1 MVGISDNFY
10 RGCQLRKYTYLL
22 KLILIY
28 ANLHV
33 YFNLPEMTDKK
44 MLKQLQPKSHRIA
57 ILAEGSFGILESK
70 TATVLV
76 RYLPDN
82 VVAVID
88 SVNAGRDVSEVID
101 IGEGIP
107 IVGDLAEVLRFNPTM
122 LAIGIAPPGG
132 ELPPAWRATL
142 HEAIHNRLHIMS
154 GLHQFLS
161 EDPELSKVASAHGV
175 TLWDARKPPPD
186 LPVATC
192 KAADVD
198 ATVIL
203 TVGSDCR
210 VGKMLSGIEVTRATR
225 ARGVNAEFCPT
236 GQNGIMVWG
245 WGIAID
251 AVVSDFTAGAAE
263 QIVLEGAKDH
273 ELLIVEGQG
282 SLVHPGYSGVT
293 LSLLH
298 GSLPDAMIFCHQPS
312 RGTVA
317 RYTVPLPSLPEMIAQ
332 YETMAAPI
340 KPAKVIGLALNC
352 FDLSEAEA
360 QEAVRQAEAETG
372 LPATDVVRF
381 GTDKLVDA
389 VQKVHGEK

>member
-1 MVGISDNFY
+1 MV
-10 RGCQLRKYTYLL
+10 
-22 KLILIY
+22 
-28 ANLHV
+28 
-33 YFNLPEMTDKK
+33 
-44 MLKQLQPKSHRIA
+44 KQLQPKSHRIA

-88 SVNAGRDVSEVID
+88 SANAGRDTSEIIE

-107 IVGDLAEVLRFNPTM
+107 VVSDLAEAMQFNPTM

-132 ELPPAWRATL
+132 ELPSAWRATL
-142 HEAIHNRLHIMS
+142 REAIQNRLHIMS

-161 EDPELSKVASAHGV
+161 EDAELSEIASAHDV
-175 TLWDARKPPPD
+175 LLWDARKPPAN

-210 VGKMLSGIEVTRATR
+210 VGKMLSGIEITRAAR
-225 ARGVNAEFCPT
+225 ARGMDIEFCPT

-263 QIVLEGAKDH
+263 EIVLEGAKNH

-312 RGTVA
+312 RDTVA
-317 RYTVPLPSLPEMIAQ
+317 RYTVPLPSVPEMIAQ
-332 YETMAAPI
+332 YEAMAAPI
-340 KPAKVIGLALNC
+340 KPSKVIGLALNC
-352 FDLSEAEA
+352 FDLSDTEAR
-360 QEAVRQAEAETG
+360 EAVRQAEAETG

-381 GTDKLVDA
+381 GAGKLVDV
-389 VQKVHGEK
+389 VQKVHKEK

>member
-1 MVGISDNFY
+1 
-10 RGCQLRKYTYLL
+10 
-22 KLILIY
+22 
-28 ANLHV
+28 
-33 YFNLPEMTDKK
+33 

-76 RYLPDN
+76 RYLPEN
-82 VVAVID
+82 IVAVID
-88 SVNAGRDVSEVID
+88 SVNAGRDTSEVIE

-107 IVGDLAEVLRFNPTM
+107 VVRDLAEAMRFNPTM

-132 ELPPAWRATL
+132 ELPSAWRATL
-142 HEAIHNRLHIMS
+142 TEAIQNGLHIMS

-161 EDPELSKVASAHGV
+161 EDAELSEMAAAHDV
-175 TLWDARKPPPD
+175 LLWDARKPPAN

-192 KAADVD
+192 KAADVNS
-198 ATVIL
+198 TVIL

-210 VGKMLSGIEVTRATR
+210 VGKMLSGIEVTRAAQ
-225 ARGVNAEFCPT
+225 ARGVDIEFCPT

-263 QIVLEGAKDH
+263 QIVLDGAKNH

-312 RGTVA
+312 RDTVA

-332 YETMAAPI
+332 YEAMAAPI
-340 KPAKVIGLALNC
+340 KPAKVVGLALNC
-352 FDLSEAEA
+352 FDLSEDEA
-360 QEAVRQAEAETG
+360 REAVRQAEAETG

-381 GTDKLVDA
+381 GPDKLVDA
-389 VQKVHGEK
+389 VQKVHTKNSGKLKSLH

>member
-1 MVGISDNFY
+1 MV
-10 RGCQLRKYTYLL
+10 
-22 KLILIY
+22 
-28 ANLHV
+28 
-33 YFNLPEMTDKK
+33 
-44 MLKQLQPKSHRIA
+44 KQLQPKSHRIA

-88 SVNAGRDVSEVID
+88 SDNVGRDVSEVIE
-101 IGEGIP
+101 IGKGIP
-107 IVGDLAEVLRFNPTM
+107 VVRDLAEAMRFNPTM
-122 LAIGIAPPGG
+122 LALGIAPPGG
-132 ELPPAWRATL
+132 ELPPAWHSIL
-142 HEAIHNRLHIMS
+142 HEAIQNGLHIMS
-154 GLHQFLS
+154 GLHKFLS
-161 EDPELSKVASAHGV
+161 EDVELSEMAEANDVL
-175 TLWDARKPPPD
+175 LWDARKPPAN

-210 VGKMLSGIEVTRATR
+210 VGKMLSGIEVTRAAQ
-225 ARGVNAEFCPT
+225 ARGVNIEFCPT

-263 QIVLEGAKDH
+263 EIVLEGAKNH

-312 RGTVA
+312 RDTVA
-317 RYTVPLPSLPEMIAQ
+317 RYTVPLPSVPEMIAQ
-332 YETMAAPI
+332 YEAMAAPI
-340 KPAKVIGLALNC
+340 KPSKVVGLALNC
-352 FDLSEAEA
+352 FDLSDAEA
-360 QEAVRQAEAETG
+360 REAVRQAEEETG

-381 GTDKLVDA
+381 GADKLVDV
-389 VQKVHGEK
+389 VQKVHAEK

>member
-1 MVGISDNFY
+1 M
-10 RGCQLRKYTYLL
+10 Q
-22 KLILIY
+22 
-28 ANLHV
+28 
-33 YFNLPEMTDKK
+33 
-44 MLKQLQPKSHRIA
+44 KQLNPKSHRIV
-57 ILAEGSFGILESK
+57 ILAEGSFGVLESK

-76 RYLPDN
+76 RYLPKN

-88 SVNAGRDVSEVID
+88 STNTGKDVSEVID
-101 IGEGIP
+101 IGKGIP
-107 IVGDLAEVLRFNPTM
+107 IVSNLSEAIRFQPTM

-132 ELPPAWRATL
+132 ELPVAWRSIVCDAISNGL
-142 HEAIHNRLHIMS
+142 HVMS
-154 GLHQFLS
+154 GLHHFLS
-161 EDPELSKVASAHGV
+161 EDTELADLAANHNVV
-175 TLWDARKPPPD
+175 LWDARKPPEN

-198 ATVIL
+198 STVVL

-210 VGKMLSGIEVTRATR
+210 VGKMLSGIEITNAAKTR
-225 ARGVNAEFCPT
+225 GLNVEFCPT

-263 QIVLEGAKDH
+263 QIVLHGCKNHD
-273 ELLIVEGQG
+273 LLIVEGQG

-312 RGTVA
+312 RDTVA
-317 RYTVPLPSLPEMIAQ
+317 RYTVPLPSLTEMIAQ
-332 YETMAAPI
+332 YEMLASPI

-352 FDLSEAEA
+352 FDLSEKQTNDAISA
-360 QEAVRQAEAETG
+360 AEAETG
-372 LPATDVVRF
+372 LPTTDVVKF
-381 GTDKLVDA
+381 GAEKLVNA
-389 VQKVHGEK
+389 IQNLCQK

>member
-1 MVGISDNFY
+1 MN
-10 RGCQLRKYTYLL
+10 
-22 KLILIY
+22 
-28 ANLHV
+28 
-33 YFNLPEMTDKK
+33 
-44 MLKQLQPKSHRIA
+44 KQLHPKSHRIA
-57 ILAEGSFGILESK
+57 ILAEGSFGVLESK

-88 SVNAGRDVSEVID
+88 STKAGRDVSEVIE
-101 IGEGIP
+101 IGKGIP
-107 IVGDLAEVLRFNPTM
+107 VVRNLAEAMLFEPTM

-132 ELPPAWRATL
+132 ELPEAWRAIL
-142 HEAIHNRLHIMS
+142 REAIGQGLHIMS
-154 GLHQFLS
+154 GLHHFLS
-161 EDPELSKVASAHGV
+161 DNTELAALAAKNSVM
-175 TLWDARKPPPD
+175 LWDARKPPD
-186 LPVATC
+186 NLPVATC

-210 VGKMLSGIEVTRATR
+210 VGKMLSGIEVTNAAR
-225 ARGVNAEFCPT
+225 ARGLNAEFCPT

-263 QIVLEGAKDH
+263 QIVLEGAENHD
-273 ELLIVEGQG
+273 LLIVEGQG

-298 GSLPDAMIFCHQPS
+298 GSMPDAMIFCHQPS
-312 RGTVA
+312 RKKVA
-317 RYTVPLPSLPEMIAQ
+317 RYTVPLPAVSEMIAQ
-332 YETMAAPI
+332 YEMLTVPI

-352 FDLSEAEA
+352 FDLSEKEA
-360 QEAVRQAEAETG
+360 QKAIADAEAETG

-381 GTDKLVDA
+381 GAEKLVDT
-389 VQKVHGEK
+389 VQKIYQDNKR

>member
-1 MVGISDNFY
+1 MKS
-10 RGCQLRKYTYLL
+10 QL
-22 KLILIY
+22 
-28 ANLHV
+28 H
-33 YFNLPEMTDKK
+33 
-44 MLKQLQPKSHRIA
+44 PKSHRIVVV
-57 ILAEGSFGILESK
+57 AEGSFGILESK

-88 SVNAGRDVSEVID
+88 STKAGRDVSEIIE

-107 IVGDLAEVLRFNPTM
+107 IVRTLAEAMRFEPTM

-132 ELPPAWRATL
+132 ELPRAWRAVL
-142 HEAIHNRLHIMS
+142 REAIAAGLHVMS
-154 GLHQFLS
+154 GLHHFLS
-161 EDPELSKVASAHGV
+161 EDAELAEFAAKHNVV
-175 TLWDARKPPPD
+175 LWDARKPPAN

-192 KAADVD
+192 KATEVKS
-198 ATVIL
+198 TVIL

-210 VGKMLSGIEVTRATR
+210 VGKMLSGIEITHAAR
-225 ARGVNAEFCPT
+225 ARGLNAEFCPT

-251 AVVSDFTAGAAE
+251 AVISDFTAGAAE
-263 QIVLEGAKDH
+263 EIVLEGAQNHDV
-273 ELLIVEGQG
+273 LLVEGQG

-298 GSLPDAMIFCHQPS
+298 GSMPDAMIFCHQPS
-312 RGTVA
+312 RDTVA
-317 RYTVPLPSLPEMIAQ
+317 RYTVPLPSLSEMIAQ
-332 YETMAAPI
+332 YELMAAPI

-360 QEAVRQAEAETG
+360 LAAIAAAEAETG

-381 GTDKLVDA
+381 GAEKLVDA
-389 VQKVHGEK
+389 ILAVHPAK

>member
-1 MVGISDNFY
+1 MVDHTTT
-10 RGCQLRKYTYLL
+10 Q
-22 KLILIY
+22 
-28 ANLHV
+28 
-33 YFNLPEMTDKK
+33 K
-44 MLKQLQPKSHRIA
+44 MEQQLQPKSHKIA

-88 SVNAGRDVSEVID
+88 SANAGRYVSEVIK

-107 IVGDLAEVLRFNPTM
+107 VVRDLAEAMQFNPTM

-132 ELPPAWRATL
+132 ELPSPWRAIL
-142 HEAIHNRLHIMS
+142 HEAIGKGLHVMS
-154 GLHQFLS
+154 GLHRFLS
-161 EDPELSKVASAHGV
+161 EDSELSELAAAHDV
-175 TLWDARKPPPD
+175 VLWDARKPPAD

-210 VGKMLSGIEVTRATR
+210 VGKMLSGIEVTRAAR
-225 ARGVNAEFCPT
+225 ERGVNAEFCPT

-251 AVVSDFTAGAAE
+251 AVISDFTAGAAE
-263 QIVLEGAKDH
+263 QIVLEGAKNH

-298 GSLPDAMIFCHQPS
+298 GSLPDALIFCHQPS
-312 RGTVA
+312 RDTVA
-317 RYTVPLPSLPEMIAQ
+317 RYTVPLPSLTEMIAH
-332 YETMAAPI
+332 YETLAAPI

-352 FDLSEAEA
+352 FDLSENEA
-360 QEAVRQAEAETG
+360 REAIIKAEAETG

-381 GTDKLVDA
+381 GADKLVN
-389 VQKVHGEK
+389 VIQKMHREK

>member
-1 MVGISDNFY
+1 MN
-10 RGCQLRKYTYLL
+10 R
-22 KLILIY
+22 
-28 ANLHV
+28 
-33 YFNLPEMTDKK
+33 
-44 MLKQLQPKSHRIA
+44 QLQPKSHRIV

-76 RYLPDN
+76 RYLPEN

-88 SVNAGRDVSEVID
+88 STKAGKDVSEIIE

-107 IVGDLAEVLRFNPTM
+107 IISDLTEAMRFQPTM

-132 ELPPAWRATL
+132 ELPETWRAIL
-142 HEAIHNRLHIMS
+142 REAIGHGLHIMS
-154 GLHQFLS
+154 GLHHFLS
-161 EDPELSKVASAHGV
+161 DDAELSALAVKHNVV
-175 TLWDARKPPPD
+175 LWDARKPPD
-186 LPVATC
+186 NLPVATC

-210 VGKMLSGIEVTRATR
+210 VGKMLSGIEVTNA
-225 ARGVNAEFCPT
+225 ARGSGLNAEFCAT

-263 QIVLEGAKDH
+263 QIVVEGAKNHD
-273 ELLIVEGQG
+273 LLIVEGQG

-298 GSLPDAMIFCHQPS
+298 GSMPDAMIFCHQPS
-312 RGTVA
+312 RDTVA
-317 RYTVPLPSLPEMIAQ
+317 RYTVPLPSLSDMIAQ
-332 YETMAAPI
+332 YEMLTAPI

-352 FDLSEAEA
+352 FDLSEKKAE
-360 QEAVRQAEAETG
+360 EAIAVAEAETG
-372 LPATDVVRF
+372 LPATDVVLF
-381 GTDKLVDA
+381 GAEKLVDA
-389 VQKVHGEK
+389 IQKIQKGN

>member
-1 MVGISDNFY
+1 
-10 RGCQLRKYTYLL
+10 
-22 KLILIY
+22 
-28 ANLHV
+28 
-33 YFNLPEMTDKK
+33 
-44 MLKQLQPKSHRIA
+44 
-57 ILAEGSFGILESK
+57 
-70 TATVLV
+70 
-76 RYLPDN
+76 
-82 VVAVID
+82 
-88 SVNAGRDVSEVID
+88 
-101 IGEGIP
+101 
-107 IVGDLAEVLRFNPTM
+107 
-122 LAIGIAPPGG
+122 
-132 ELPPAWRATL
+132 
-142 HEAIHNRLHIMS
+142 MS

-161 EDPELSKVASAHGV
+161 EDPELVELAAAHDV
-175 TLWDARKPPPD
+175 VLWDARKPPAN

-192 KAADVD
+192 KADAVD

-210 VGKMLSGIEVTRATR
+210 VGKMLSGIEVTRA
-225 ARGVNAEFCPT
+225 ARGRGLDAEFCPT

-273 ELLIVEGQG
+273 SLLIVEGQG

-312 RGTVA
+312 RDTVA
-317 RYTVPLPSLPEMIAQ
+317 RYTVPLPSVPEMIAQ
-332 YETMAAPI
+332 YEAMAAPI

-352 FDLSEAEA
+352 FDLSDAEA
-360 QEAVRQAEAETG
+360 HEAVRQAEVETG

-381 GTDKLVDA
+381 GADKLVDA
-389 VQKVHGEK
+389 VQAFHRKK

>member
-1 MVGISDNFY
+1 MV
-10 RGCQLRKYTYLL
+10 
-22 KLILIY
+22 
-28 ANLHV
+28 
-33 YFNLPEMTDKK
+33 
-44 MLKQLQPKSHRIA
+44 KQLQPKSQRIA

-88 SVNAGRDVSEVID
+88 SVNAGRDTSEIIE
-101 IGEGIP
+101 IGKGIP
-107 IVGDLAEVLRFNPTM
+107 VVSALAEAMQFNPTM

-132 ELPPAWRATL
+132 ELPSAWRATL
-142 HEAIHNRLHIMS
+142 REAIQNRLHIMS

-161 EDPELSKVASAHGV
+161 EDAELSEMASEHDV
-175 TLWDARKPPPD
+175 LLWDARKPPAN

-210 VGKMLSGIEVTRATR
+210 VGKMLSGIEITHAAR
-225 ARGVNAEFCPT
+225 ARGMDIEFCPT

-263 QIVLEGAKDH
+263 EIVLEGAKNH

-312 RGTVA
+312 RDTVA
-317 RYTVPLPSLPEMIAQ
+317 RYTVPLPSVPEMIAQ
-332 YETMAAPI
+332 YEAMAAPI
-340 KPAKVIGLALNC
+340 KPSKVIGLALNC
-352 FDLSEAEA
+352 FDLSDTEARD
-360 QEAVRQAEAETG
+360 AVRQAEAETG

-381 GTDKLVDA
+381 GAGKLVDV
-389 VQKVHGEK
+389 VQKVHKEK

>member
-1 MVGISDNFY
+1 M
-10 RGCQLRKYTYLL
+10 
-22 KLILIY
+22 
-28 ANLHV
+28 
-33 YFNLPEMTDKK
+33 E
-44 MLKQLQPKSHRIA
+44 KQLQPKSHKIA
-57 ILAEGSFGILESK
+57 ILAEGSFGVLESK

-88 SVNAGRDVSEVID
+88 SANAGRKVSEVIE

-107 IVGDLAEVLRFNPTM
+107 IVRDLAEAMRLHPTM

-132 ELPPAWRATL
+132 ELPHPWRAIL
-142 HEAIHNRLHIMS
+142 REAIHNRLHVMS

-161 EDPELSKVASAHGV
+161 EDAELSELATANDVV
-175 TLWDARKPPPD
+175 LWDARKPPVD

-192 KAADVD
+192 KADEVD

-210 VGKMLSGIEVTRATR
+210 VGKMLSGIEVTRA
-225 ARGVNAEFCPT
+225 ARERGMNAEFCPT

-263 QIVLEGAKDH
+263 QIVLEGAKNH
-273 ELLIVEGQG
+273 EVLIVEGQG

-312 RGTVA
+312 RDTVA
-317 RYTVPLPSLPEMIAQ
+317 RYTVPLPSVPEMIAQ
-332 YETMAAPI
+332 YEAMAAPI

-352 FDLSEAEA
+352 FDLSEDEA
-360 QEAVRQAEAETG
+360 QAAIKAAEAETG

-381 GTDKLVDA
+381 GAEKLVDA
-389 VQKVHGEK
+389 VQKVHAEK

>member
-1 MVGISDNFY
+1 MV
-10 RGCQLRKYTYLL
+10 
-22 KLILIY
+22 
-28 ANLHV
+28 
-33 YFNLPEMTDKK
+33 
-44 MLKQLQPKSHRIA
+44 KQLQPKSHKIA

-76 RYLPDN
+76 RYLPEN

-88 SVNAGRDVSEVID
+88 SENAGRDTSEVIE

-107 IVGDLAEVLRFNPTM
+107 IVGTLAEAMRFEPTM

-132 ELPPAWRATL
+132 ELPSAWRAIL

-161 EDPELSKVASAHGV
+161 EDAELSKMANAHDV
-175 TLWDARKPPPD
+175 TLWDARKPPAN

-198 ATVIL
+198 ATIIL

-210 VGKMLSGIEVTRATR
+210 VGKMLSGIEVTKALR
-225 ARGVNAEFCPT
+225 ARDVNAEFCPT

-251 AVVSDFTAGAAE
+251 AVISDFTAGAAE
-263 QIVLEGAKDH
+263 EIVLDGAKNH

-312 RGTVA
+312 RDTVA
-317 RYTVPLPSLPEMIAQ
+317 RYTVPLPPLTEMIAQ
-332 YETMAAPI
+332 YEAMAAPI

-352 FDLSEAEA
+352 FDLSEDEA

-381 GTDKLVDA
+381 GADKLVDA
-389 VQKVHGEK
+389 VQKVQAER

>member
-1 MVGISDNFY
+1 MV
-10 RGCQLRKYTYLL
+10 
-22 KLILIY
+22 
-28 ANLHV
+28 
-33 YFNLPEMTDKK
+33 
-44 MLKQLQPKSHRIA
+44 KQLQPKSHKIA

-76 RYLPDN
+76 RYLPEN

-88 SVNAGRDVSEVID
+88 SENAGRDTSEVIE

-107 IVGDLAEVLRFNPTM
+107 IVGTLAEAMRFEPTM

-132 ELPPAWRATL
+132 ELPQAWRATL

-161 EDPELSKVASAHGV
+161 EDAELSEMADAHNV
-175 TLWDARKPPPD
+175 TLWDARKPPAN

-210 VGKMLSGIEVTRATR
+210 VGKMLSGIEVTNAIR
-225 ARGVNAEFCPT
+225 ARDVNAEFCPT

-251 AVVSDFTAGAAE
+251 AVISDFTAGAAE
-263 QIVLEGAKDH
+263 EIVLEGAKNH

-312 RGTVA
+312 RDTVA
-317 RYTVPLPSLPEMIAQ
+317 RYTVPLPSLTEMIAQ
-332 YETMAAPI
+332 YEAMAAPI

-352 FDLSEAEA
+352 FDLSDTEAR
-360 QEAVRQAEAETG
+360 EAVRQAEAETG

-381 GTDKLVDA
+381 GADKLVDA
-389 VQKVHGEK
+389 VQKAHRKVGRNSDE